1 MTPRLIRP
9 GVLPSQMI
17 ASAIKDGWIA
27 ASDGAHI
34 PDENLQ
40 PASLDLRLGSVAYR
54 LRCSFLPDNEPVE
67 EALRRYKA
75 DRAVSLRQGYVLE
88 QNRPYL
94 IPLVEQLDL
103 PDSARAKAN
112 PKNST
117 GRLDVFTRV
126 ISDNSFTFD
135 GREV

>member
-1 MTPRLIRP
+1 M
-9 GVLPSQMI
+9 
-17 ASAIKDGWIA
+17 
-27 ASDGAHI
+27 
-34 PDENLQ
+34 
-40 PASLDLRLGSVAYR
+40 
-54 LRCSFLPDNEPVE
+54 
-67 EALRRYKA
+67 
-75 DRAVSLRQGYVLE
+75 SLRQGYVLE

-103 PDSARAKAN
+103 PDAARAKAN